1 MIPASRFLIRSTEY
15 EGWLEARRN
24 GVSATAVAS
33 AATPAGFR
41 ETVASWGESVEVNDY
56 MRFGSESEAELMRY
70 AHQEHGILPSD
81 WLIAGDNPRH
91 LATPDGLS
99 LDHLTIAEAKT
110 TGKDWTAPPIKY
122 RRQTQWQMAVTGAE
136 RCLLLWNL
144 RVPDEHGYFYLG
156 WIEPKTLWIERDDNM
171 IADLTRTADE
181 LLEALDGQLQRAA

>member
-1 MIPASRFLIRSTEY
+1 MIDASRFLIRSTEY

-24 GVSATAVAS
+24 GVSATAVAA

-41 ETVASWGESVEVNDY
+41 ETVATWGAPVEPNDY

-81 WLIAGDNPRH
+81 WLIAGENPRH

-99 LDHLTIAEAKT
+99 LDHTLIAEAKT
-110 TGKDWTAPPIKY
+110 TGTDWGDKPPIKY
-122 RRQTQWQMAVTGAE
+122 RRQVQFQLKVTQAE
-136 RCLLLWNL
+136 RCLLVWNL
-144 RVPDEHGYFYLG
+144 RVPDGDYYRLG
-156 WIEPKTLWIERDDNM
+156 WWEPKTLWIDRDDDM

-181 LLEALDGQLQRAA
+181 LLGALHGELQPQ